1 MLFEAYEEENR
12 GFKTLLL
19 KDKDLRFQRRKVT
32 FTIAFCSGKLSHFFQ
47 DSKKIEALLS
57 WII

>member
-32 FTIAFCSGKLSHFFQ
+32 FTIAFCSGKLSHFFKIV
-47 DSKKIEALLS
+47 KK
-57 WII
+57 